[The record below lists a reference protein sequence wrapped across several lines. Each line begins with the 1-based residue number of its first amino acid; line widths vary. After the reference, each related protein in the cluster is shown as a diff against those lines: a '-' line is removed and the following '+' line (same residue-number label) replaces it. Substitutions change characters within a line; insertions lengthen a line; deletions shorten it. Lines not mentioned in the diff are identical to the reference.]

1 MTTERE
7 VLGAETEGSQSTLVG
22 QDWGAETAAPEISK
36 EEFEKI
42 QTELEAE
49 KQRTRSLQGRL
60 DNRQSQSESFALRS
74 EVGVLA
80 ESMRQI
86 RLSQIRQDVDLDP
99 EERAQELAKVEQER
113 QKSHQQQQRDA
124 DAAVLIQH
132 SADLVG
138 SINELID
145 EAIEAGV
152 DISMETPFVK
162 QASED
167 WANQTSAA
175 GLNDVY
181 RKLIKGIV
189 GKVTAQSK
197 TLAEKQHKE
206 SEEDRQRENREN
218 GTMALGAPG
227 GRAAGRPRDD
237 FVNVSPGELFSR
249 HLTSER

>member
-60 DNRQSQSESFALRS
+60 DNRQSAGEVFTLRS
-74 EVGVLA
+74 EVAGLA
-80 ESMRQI
+80 ERMREI
-86 RLSQIRQDVDLDP
+86 RRSQIQQDVDLEP
-99 EERAQELAKVEQER
+99 EERDKEIAKLTQEK
-113 QKSHQQQQRDA
+113 QRDA
-124 DAAVLIQH
+124 DATVLVQH
-132 SADLVG
+132 SADLVT
-138 SINELID
+138 SINELIE
-145 EAIEAGV
+145 EAVEAGV
-152 DISMETPFVK
+152 DITQETPFVK
-162 QASED
+162 QAAED
-167 WANQTSAA
+167 WGNQTSVA

-197 TLAEKQHKE
+197 TATAQQRKE